1 MIYVSLGST
10 CCIAQQLKNHNL
22 RNAAYPFDWL
32 RICNLNNVIKLLEN
46 KFKDFLELEDMKFIE
61 FSDRFLVDGNSGSY
75 IYKNKYCG
83 FYHDFSEKIYESNY
97 NSFRDKYN
105 RRINRLF
112 QLLNSNNEIIFI
124 REELRE
130 IKISKFYKLIDTIKK
145 INPKLNFKIIVITND
160 KKCENLDVNHV
171 SFFYINEN
179 ITHWSRPEINWDNL
193 FKSK

>member
-10 CCIAQQLKNHNL
+10 CCIAQQLKSYNL

-46 KFKDFLELEDMKFIE
+46 KFIDFLEFEDMKLVE
-61 FSDRFLVDGNSGSY
+61 FSDKFLIDGKNGSY

-83 FYHDFSEKIYESNY
+83 FYHEFSEKINLNNY
-97 NSFRDKYN
+97 NLFREKYS
-105 RRINRLF
+105 RRISRLF
-112 QLLNSNNEIIFI
+112 QLLNSSDEIVFI

-160 KKCENLDVNHV
+160 KKYENQIIDQV
-171 SFFYINEN
+171 SFLYTNDN
-179 ITHWSRPEINWDNL
+179 ITHWSRPEVNWSNL

>member
-1 MIYVSLGST
+1 MRFRKVINGLVS
-10 CCIAQQLKNHNL
+10 
-22 RNAAYPFDWL
+22 Y
-32 RICNLNNVIKLLEN
+32 
-46 KFKDFLELEDMKFIE
+46 
-61 FSDRFLVDGNSGSY
+61 LVRDV
-75 IYKNKYCG
+75 
-83 FYHDFSEKIYESNY
+83 YHDFSEIINETNY
-97 NSFRDKYN
+97 NLFRDKYN

-112 QLLNSNNEIIFI
+112 QLLNSNNEVIFV

-130 IKISKFYKLIDTIKK
+130 LKISKFYNLIDTIIK